1 MPRALLSVFDKTGI
15 EDFARGLVASGW
27 SIVSSGGTAKV
38 LTAAGINVID
48 VADLTGVPAI
58 LDHRV
63 VTLHP
68 KVHGGI
74 LADTSKPSHV
84 SDMDEYGIEA
94 IDLVVVG
101 LYPFRSNPSV
111 ELIDVGGPAMIRAAA
126 KNFDRVGVVVNTSQ
140 YALVLDEISASGELS
155 AETRRVLAAQAFA
168 ATRDYDTDIA
178 RWLAGN
184 SQDGEPLT
192 IALEHVSS
200 LRYGENPHQEG
211 TLYRLAGAH
220 SWWET
225 AEQLGGKEMS
235 YLNVFDADA
244 AWKLVNQFNEPAAVV
259 VKHAN
264 PCGVAVAPTL
274 VEAYNRA
281 HHCDPVSAF
290 GGIIAANR
298 EVDEATAQLVSEV
311 FTEVIVAPAFSL
323 AALAVLQTKKNLR
336 IVRATPPVL
345 GERELR
351 SVSGGVLVQSPDAV
365 NDDPSTWRVVSKAQ
379 PTAEQQRGAEFAW
392 KVCAAV
398 SSNAIVVSLDEKAVG
413 IGGGQQNR
421 LDAARLACERA
432 GERAIGAVAASDA
445 FFPFRDGLDMLAGAG
460 VRVVVEP
467 GGSVRDEEVIAAA
480 DEHGIVLFFTGV
492 RHFRH

>member
-1 MPRALLSVFDKTGI
+1 VPRALLSVFDKTGI

-38 LTAAGINVID
+38 LIAAGISVID

-111 ELIDVGGPAMIRAAA
+111 ERAAA
-126 KNFDRVGVVVNTSQ
+126 KNFDRVGVVVSASQ

-480 DEHGIVLFFTGV
+480 NEHGIVLFFTGV